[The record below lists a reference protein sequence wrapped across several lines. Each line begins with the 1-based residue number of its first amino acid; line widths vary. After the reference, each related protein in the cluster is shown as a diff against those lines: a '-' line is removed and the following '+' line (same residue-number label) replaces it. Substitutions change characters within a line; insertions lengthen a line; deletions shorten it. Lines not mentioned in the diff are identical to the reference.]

1 MEQKAI
7 EFIKYVNNGMPKH
20 NKAEAQNAAK
30 ARFNLTKKGKI
41 YFCDEF
47 AVTFAYSKNSNFS
60 NTIAALSKL
69 CHYDNI
75 PFFVVL
81 IRGNQD
87 NLLYLANS
95 TFIEKISH
103 SSQHLRIDNIRGSFL
118 GSNIIKTYK
127 GIPNDAEHAE
137 QLFEIHKSFT
147 WEENLTRLVKAT
159 SGIKPIKTRFRPDNQ
174 QYDNILSSIKRAKT
188 FIASPD
194 YATLKADLD
203 DRVRSNLHS
212 ISIASHIENVNI
224 RGRLIE
230 HIITSN
236 NGDIL
241 KDEKDLEAKLPIYDT
256 RNGIGDYV
264 RRFATGN
271 TFTDIKTKL
280 MYLESAP
287 KGYNI
292 DKFLEKMGDDDSI
305 FLFYFVG
312 IDKQGIKNSILC
324 SVYDKRLLNAT
335 KIQFHWAG
343 RDTRGVAQFEGKAI
357 AELISTKDFTN
368 DIDEDKCKDFIEDLL
383 KR

>member
-7 EFIKYVNNGMPKH
+7 DFILYVNNDMPKN

-30 ARFNLTKKGKI
+30 TRFNLTKKGKI

-87 NLLYLANS
+87 NMLYLANS

-147 WEENLTRLVKAT
+147 WEENLTRLVET
-159 SGIKPIKTRFRPDNQ
+159 TMGIKPIKTKFRPDEK
-174 QYDNILSSIKRAKT
+174 QYVNILSSIKRAKDFVT
-188 FIASPD
+188 SAD
-194 YATLKADLD
+194 YITLKDDLD
-203 DRVRSNLHS
+203 NRVKHS
-212 ISIASHIENVNI
+212 LQLILKASHYDNVNI

-230 HIITSN
+230 YIITS
-236 NGDIL
+236 GDMEIL
-241 KDEKDLEAKLPIYDT
+241 KEVADLEIKLPKYDT
-256 RNGIGDYV
+256 RNDLGDYV
-264 RRFATGN
+264 RKFATYN

-292 DKFLEKMGDDDSI
+292 DKFLEKMSDDNSV
-305 FLFYFVG
+305 FLFYFIG
-312 IDKQGIKNSILC
+312 IDEHGIKNSILC
-324 SVYDKRLLNAT
+324 SVYDKRLVDAT

-357 AELISTKDFTN
+357 ANLINTKDFTN
-368 DIDEDKCKDFIEDLL
+368 DIDEDKCKNFVEDLL